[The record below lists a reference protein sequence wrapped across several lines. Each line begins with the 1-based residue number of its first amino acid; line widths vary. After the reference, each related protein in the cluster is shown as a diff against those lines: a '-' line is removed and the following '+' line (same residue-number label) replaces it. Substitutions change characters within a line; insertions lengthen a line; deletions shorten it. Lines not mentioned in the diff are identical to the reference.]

1 MSKLIPKKIGSVKV
15 PKKLR
20 RFGNNTLSD
29 PKVRE
34 LAIAGLGALG
44 GILADRSTRPGT
56 VVGEAIRHP
65 LETMKSAG
73 DTARDKV
80 TSTASNLAA
89 SAALATFA
97 PVVASVMNLLRG
109 HTDSSAE
116 GRKARTRTKRA
127 KSARNGT
134 GKFKRTRTASL
145 ANNKNHH

>member
-1 MSKLIPKKIGSVKV
+1 MSNIIPKKIGGVKV

-20 RFGNNTLSD
+20 RFGNNALSD

-65 LETMKSAG
+65 VDTMKSAG
-73 DTARDKV
+73 DAARDKV
-80 TSTASNLAA
+80 SSTASNLAA

-97 PVVASVMNLLRG
+97 PVIESVMNLLTG
-109 HTDSSAE
+109 HTDSPAE
-116 GRKARTRTKRA
+116 RQRARTRTKRA
-127 KSARNGT
+127 KSARNVT
-134 GKFKRTRTASL
+134 DKFKKSKTASL